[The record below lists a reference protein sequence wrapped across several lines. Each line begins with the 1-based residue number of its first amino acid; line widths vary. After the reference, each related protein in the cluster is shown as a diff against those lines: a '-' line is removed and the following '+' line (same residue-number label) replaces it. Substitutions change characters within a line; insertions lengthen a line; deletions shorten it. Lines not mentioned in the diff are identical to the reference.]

1 MNELST
7 STALALG
14 ISVAVMILG
23 ILVVKYYFDKH
34 KL

>member
-1 MNELST
+1 MNDLST

-23 ILVVKYYFDKH
+23 ILIVKYYFDKF

>member
-14 ISVAVMILG
+14 ISVAVIILG
-23 ILVVKYYFDKH
+23 MLIVKYIFDKW

>member
-1 MNELST
+1 MNEIST

-23 ILVVKYYFDKH
+23 ILVVKYYFDKF

>member
-7 STALALG
+7 TTALALR
-14 ISVAVMILG
+14 ISVEFIILG
-23 ILVVKYYFDKH
+23 ILIVKYIFEKF

>member
-1 MNELST
+1 MNDLST

-23 ILVVKYYFDKH
+23 ILIVKYYFDKH
-34 KL
+34 QL

>member
-1 MNELST
+1 MKDLST

-23 ILVVKYYFDKH
+23 ILIVKYYFDKF

>member
-1 MNELST
+1 MNDLST

-23 ILVVKYYFDKH
+23 ILVVKYYFDKN

>member
-14 ISVAVMILG
+14 ISVSVMILG
-23 ILVVKYYFDKH
+23 ILVVKYYFDKF

>member
-14 ISVAVMILG
+14 ISVGVIILG
-23 ILVVKYYFDKH
+23 MLTVKYIFDKW

>member
-7 STALALG
+7 TTALALG
-14 ISVAVMILG
+14 ISVGFIILG
-23 ILVVKYYFDKH
+23 ILIVKYIFDKF

>member
-1 MNELST
+1 MNELSA

-14 ISVAVMILG
+14 ISVAVIILG

-34 KL
+34 QL

>member
-1 MNELST
+1 MNDLPT

-23 ILVVKYYFDKH
+23 ILVVKYYFDKF